1 MLFLKIYVM
10 KLNKMELLP
19 FQADV
24 EMGQIIEVPIAMYH
38 VNTETKETIAFTDC
52 SHLPLDLSS
61 DKQGV
66 FTLYKE
72 GKASP
77 SSLNKGPITSVG
89 KFIHSLPSSL
99 SFSL

>member
-1 MLFLKIYVM
+1 M

-24 EMGQIIEVPIAMYH
+24 EIGQIIEVPIAMYH

-52 SHLPLDLSS
+52 SHLPLDISS

-89 KFIHSLPSSL
+89 
-99 SFSL
+99 